1 MDVVA
6 ALFPS
11 LAVALLF
18 GFVVRAMLQ
27 GDRRERAAMAELDRQ
42 EAERAEHADEEAE
55 HADEKAEG
63 PEADSPPPPGRP

>member
-11 LAVALLF
+11 LAVAVLF

-42 EAERAEHADEEAE
+42 EAERAAREA
-55 HADEKAEG
+55 AAREKAEG
-63 PEADSPPPPGRP
+63 SSPDSPPSERA

>member
-11 LAVALLF
+11 LAVAVLF

-42 EAERAEHADEEAE
+42 EAERAAKEAE
-55 HADEKAEG
+55 RVDGKAEG
-63 PEADSPPPPGRP
+63 PSPDSPPSVQQ